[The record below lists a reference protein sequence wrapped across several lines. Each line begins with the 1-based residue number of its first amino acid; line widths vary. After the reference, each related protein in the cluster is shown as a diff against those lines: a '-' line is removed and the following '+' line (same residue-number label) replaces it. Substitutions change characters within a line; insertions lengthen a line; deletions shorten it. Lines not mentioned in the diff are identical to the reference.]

1 MSEMRLLDL
10 FCGIGGWSI
19 GFYRR
24 GFECTGVDIVDVGYP
39 YNLILSDMRKYHPE
53 YSPDVITASP
63 PCTEFSTL
71 TQLSFRKGQRGPPE
85 PEKGMELVR
94 EALRVIDEAQPRYWL
109 LENVYGSI
117 EHISAVA
124 GKPILLAK
132 PWVLWGNVDLG
143 VITRPV
149 RKMAK
154 TGPTLALYGNK
165 GGNRIG
171 LPEEFPFDPLRAW
184 KRARIP
190 VWLSMQIAEAVREE
204 LRQPV
209 HPFR

>member
-1 MSEMRLLDL
+1 MRLLDL
-10 FCGIGGWSI
+10 FCGVGGWSI

-39 YNLILSDMRKYHPE
+39 YNLILSDMRKYHPG

-124 GKPILLAK
+124 GKPLLLAK
-132 PWVLWGNVDLG
+132 PWVLWGNIPMPLMSIPKGGDSK
-143 VITRPV
+143 ISHTFE
-149 RKMAK
+149 K
-154 TGPTLALYGNK
+154 NK

-171 LPEEFPFDPLRAW
+171 LPEDFAFDPLRSW
-184 KRARIP
+184 KRTRIP
-190 VWLSMQIAEAVREE
+190 VWLSMQIAEAVRDA
-204 LRQPV
+204 LQGQYRQAETL
-209 HPFR
+209 